1 MRRTEQDV
9 DQSKRKITRRGLIL
23 GGLQFGFMGILALR
37 MRYLQV
43 DQADQYRLLSDGNR
57 IKIDLLPPARGQ
69 IFDRNGSVIATNE
82 QNYRVVIRREDSR
95 DLDEALYK
103 LGMIIDL
110 PQDQQDRVR
119 KELSRAN
126 PSAPITIA
134 DRLSWDQFSSVAVN
148 APALPGVTPDVGL
161 SRKYPLRGDFAH
173 IVGYVGPV
181 SDYDLSRIEDDDP
194 LLHIPKFQIGKS
206 GAENKLEHDLRGAA
220 GTVSVEKNA
229 SGRAI
234 RELSRTEGVAGKNIQ
249 LTIDSELQNYV
260 QARLHGESASA
271 VVIDTETGDLLAVG
285 SAPTFD
291 PNKFVRGI
299 SIADYAELT
308 ENKYRPLA
316 NKSVQGAY
324 PPGSTFKMVTALAAL
339 EDGVIS
345 AQDTVYCNG
354 HTEVGGRKFHC
365 WKRSGH
371 GNVDLQK
378 SLQQSCDV
386 YYYDIAQRVG
396 IEKITA
402 MARRL
407 GLGERFDIPM
417 SAVHGG
423 LTPTKAW
430 KNQKYGADWVV
441 GDSLNA
447 SIGQGYVLASPLQ
460 LAVMTARLATGK
472 SVTPRLLKSI
482 DGVETPSGAGEPI
495 GINENI
501 LRQVRGAMHD
511 VSNTSSGTGYKMR
524 IVKTDMLMAGKSG
537 TSQVRNIS
545 AAERASGVVS
555 NNDLPW
561 ERRDHALFVAFAPSD
576 KPRYAVAVVVEHGG
590 GGSTAAAPI
599 VRDVML
605 QTLYGGTPPLDAYP
619 QKDRAKAKVQQ
630 DKIRDL
636 LREADQAGTE
646 ET

>member
-9 DQSKRKITRRGLIL
+9 EQSKRKITRRGLIL

-69 IFDRNGSVIATNE
+69 IFDRNGAVIATNE

-110 PQDQQDRVR
+110 PPEQQDRVR

-134 DRLSWDQFSSVAVN
+134 DRLSWEQFSSIAVN

-161 SRKYPLRGDFAH
+161 SRRYPLRGDFAH

-206 GAENKLEHDLRGAA
+206 GAESKLEQDLRGAA

-234 RELSRTEGVAGKNIQ
+234 RELSRTEGTAGKNVQ
-249 LTIDSELQNYV
+249 LTIDSGLQNYV

-345 AQDTVYCNG
+345 AQDTVRCTG

-430 KNQKYGADWVV
+430 KNQKYGTDWVV

-472 SVTPRLLKSI
+472 SVTPRLLKSV
-482 DGVETPSGAGEPI
+482 DGVETPSGAGESL
-495 GINENI
+495 GLNENI
-501 LRQVRGAMHD
+501 LRQVRAAMHD

-545 AAERASGVVS
+545 AAERASGVVR
-555 NNDLPW
+555 NADLPW

-619 QKDRAKAKVQQ
+619 QKDRASAKAQQ
-630 DKIRDL
+630 DKIREL
-636 LREADQAGTE
+636 LRASDQAGTE

>member
-345 AQDTVYCNG
+345 AQDTVFCNG

-482 DGVETPSGAGEPI
+482 DGVETPSGAGESI

>member
-9 DQSKRKITRRGLIL
+9 DNSKRKITRRGLIL
-23 GGLQFGFMGILALR
+23 GGLQFGFMGVLALR

-134 DRLSWDQFSSVAVN
+134 DRLSWDQFSSIAVN

-161 SRKYPLRGDFAH
+161 SRRYPLRGDFAH

-234 RELSRTEGVAGKNIQ
+234 RELSRSEGTAGKNVQ

-339 EDGVIS
+339 EDGVIT
-345 AQDTVYCNG
+345 AQDTVRCTG
-354 HTEVGGRKFHC
+354 HAEVGGRKFHC

-378 SLQQSCDV
+378 SIQQSCDV

-430 KNQKYGADWVV
+430 KNQKYGTDWVV

-447 SIGQGYVLASPLQ
+447 SIGQGFVLASPLQ

-472 SVTPRLLKSI
+472 SVTPRLLKSV
-482 DGVETPSGAGEPI
+482 DGVETPSGAGESL
-495 GINENI
+495 GLNENN
-501 LRQVRGAMHD
+501 LRQVRAAMHD

-524 IVKTDMLMAGKSG
+524 IVNTEMLMAGKSG

-545 AAERASGVVS
+545 AAERASGVVRNS
-555 NNDLPW
+555 DLPW
-561 ERRDHALFVAFAPSD
+561 ERRDHALFVGFAPSD

-619 QKDRAKAKVQQ
+619 SKDRATAKAQQ
-630 DKIRDL
+630 DTIRER
-636 LREADQAGTE
+636 LRVAEQAGTE

>member
-9 DQSKRKITRRGLIL
+9 DNSKRKITRRGLIL
-23 GGLQFGFMGILALR
+23 GGLQFGFMGVLALR

-134 DRLSWDQFSSVAVN
+134 DRLSWDQFSSIAVN

-161 SRKYPLRGDFAH
+161 SRRYPLRGDFAH

-234 RELSRTEGVAGKNIQ
+234 RELSRSEGTAGKNVQ
-249 LTIDSELQNYV
+249 LTIASELQNYV

-339 EDGVIS
+339 EDGVIT
-345 AQDTVYCNG
+345 AQDTVRCTG
-354 HTEVGGRKFHC
+354 HAEVGGRKFHC

-378 SLQQSCDV
+378 SIQQSCDV

-430 KNQKYGADWVV
+430 KNQKYGTDWVV

-447 SIGQGYVLASPLQ
+447 SIGQGFVLASPLQ

-472 SVTPRLLKSI
+472 SVTPRLLKSV
-482 DGVETPSGAGEPI
+482 DGVETPSGAGESL
-495 GINENI
+495 GLNENN
-501 LRQVRGAMHD
+501 LRQVRAAMHD

-524 IVKTDMLMAGKSG
+524 IVNTEMLMAGKSG

-545 AAERASGVVS
+545 AAERASGVVRNS
-555 NNDLPW
+555 DLPW
-561 ERRDHALFVAFAPSD
+561 ERRDHALFVGFAPSD

-619 QKDRAKAKVQQ
+619 SKDRATAKAQQ
-630 DKIRDL
+630 DTIRER
-636 LREADQAGTE
+636 LRVAEQAGTE